1 MIKVSDAQQIIRDN
15 IKALSIESINILESQ
30 SRVLAENI
38 FAKTSH
44 PINDVSAMDGYA
56 LNINIKDPS
65 VYYDI
70 VGTSSAGDSNN
81 LKIKINQCVKI
92 FTGGKLPDGANTI
105 LIQENSSLRDGKL
118 FVKDLEINKH
128 IRKKGQNFQNG
139 DLILKTPKKITYR
152 DIGLIALDD
161 RDTIPVYRKPKISIL
176 STGDEITFPGE
187 NKKKGQFSSANGP
200 AIASFVRER
209 GGLILNN
216 KIEPDNLEKIINSIK
231 NIKESDLIIT
241 TGGASV
247 GEKDFIK
254 TALKELKVKIFFE
267 KVLIKPGKPM
277 IFGIYDN
284 TPIFSLPGNPVS
296 ALVCALIFVSI
307 ALDKL
312 SGLPG
317 LNPPLSQALLLK
329 EISNNGP
336 RETYLRAK
344 LEVDENSRLLIKPFE
359 NQDSNMILNLAN
371 ANALIVRKPFEKGSK
386 KGDLV
391 KFISL

>member
-1 MIKVSDAQQIIRDN
+1 MIKVSDAQKIIRDN
-15 IKALSIESINILESQ
+15 IKSLSTESINILESQ
-30 SRVLAENI
+30 NRVLAKNI

-56 LNINIKDPS
+56 LNVNVKDPS
-65 VYYDI
+65 IHYDI
-70 VGTSSAGDSNN
+70 IGTSSAGDSNN
-81 LKIKINQCVKI
+81 LKIKKNQCVKI
-92 FTGGKLPDGANTI
+92 FTGGKLPDGTNTI
-105 LIQENSSLRDGKL
+105 LIQEDASFRDGKL
-118 FVKDLEINKH
+118 FVKDIEINKH

-161 RDTIPVYRKPKISIL
+161 RDTIAVYQKPKISIL
-176 STGDEITFPGE
+176 SNGDEITFPGE
-187 NKKKGQFSSANGP
+187 KKNKGQFSSANGP
-200 AIASFVRER
+200 AIASFVSGR
-209 GGLILNN
+209 GGLVLNN
-216 KIEPDNLEKIINSIK
+216 KIEPDNLERIINSIK
-231 NIKESDLIIT
+231 NIKEADLIIT

-247 GEKDFIK
+247 GERDFIK
-254 TALKELKVKIFFE
+254 TALKELNVKIFFE

-277 IFGIYDN
+277 IFGMYNN

-317 LNPPLSQALLLK
+317 LNPPLSQAILLK
-329 EISNNGP
+329 EISDNGP

-344 LEVDENSRLLIKPFE
+344 LEVDKNSKILIKPFE
-359 NQDSNMILNLAN
+359 NQDSNMILNFAN
-371 ANALIVRKPFEKGSK
+371 ANALIVRKPYAKSSK

>member
-65 VYYDI
+65 MYYDI
-70 VGTSSAGDSNN
+70 VGTSSAGDPNN

-187 NKKKGQFSSANGP
+187 NKNKGQFSSANGP
-200 AIASFVRER
+200 AIASFVGER

-231 NIKESDLIIT
+231 NIKESDMIIT